1 MHLGF
6 KAAGFKSAVI
16 KIAFCCAALMA
27 APAAQAGEADVQ
39 AATASQ
45 TMRGTWTVS
54 ATILHA
60 DTGWDHYA
68 DRFDVLGP
76 DGTVLGSRTLFHPHV
91 NEQPFTRS
99 LSSLSIPDDVDV
111 ITVRAHD
118 SVHELGGAT
127 VEITLER

>member
-1 MHLGF
+1 MHLVFRTAFIGF
-6 KAAGFKSAVI
+6 TLLAAY
-16 KIAFCCAALMA
+16 
-27 APAAQAGEADVQ
+27 AAQAGEADVT
-39 AATASQ
+39 AATATQ
-45 TMRGTWTVS
+45 DIRGTWTVS
-54 ATILHA
+54 ATLLHA
-60 DTGWDHYA
+60 DEGWDHYA
-68 DRFDVLGP
+68 DRFDVLSP

-118 SVHELGGAT
+118 SVHELGGAM

>member
-1 MHLGF
+1 MRL
-6 KAAGFKSAVI
+6 ACRSAICLAV
-16 KIAFCCAALMA
+16 LLA
-27 APAAQAGEADVQ
+27 APTVQAGEADVL
-39 AATASQ
+39 AATARQ
-45 TMRGTWTVS
+45 DMRGAWTVS

-60 DTGWDHYA
+60 DEGWNHYA
-68 DRFDVLGP
+68 DRFDVLSP

-99 LSSLSIPDDVDV
+99 LSSLTIPENVDV

-127 VEITLER
+127 IEVVLER

>member
-1 MHLGF
+1 MRSVF
-6 KAAGFKSAVI
+6 RT
-16 KIAFCCAALMA
+16 ALCGVTLFVA
-27 APAAQAGEADVQ
+27 SQTASAGEADVL
-39 AATASQ
+39 AASAERD
-45 TMRGTWTVS
+45 MRGTWTIS
-54 ATILHA
+54 ATLLHE

-68 DRFDVLGP
+68 DRFDVLAP

-99 LSSLSIPDDVDV
+99 LTGLSIPETVDV

>member
-1 MHLGF
+1 MRSAFRTSLAL
-6 KAAGFKSAVI
+6 KALL
-16 KIAFCCAALMA
+16 AALIL
-27 APAAQAGEADVQ
+27 APAAQAGEADIT
-39 AATASQ
+39 AATAQ
-45 TMRGTWTVS
+45 QDIRGAWTVS

-60 DTGWDHYA
+60 DEGWEHYA

-91 NEQPFTRS
+91 DEQPFTRS

-118 SVHELGGAT
+118 SVHELGGET